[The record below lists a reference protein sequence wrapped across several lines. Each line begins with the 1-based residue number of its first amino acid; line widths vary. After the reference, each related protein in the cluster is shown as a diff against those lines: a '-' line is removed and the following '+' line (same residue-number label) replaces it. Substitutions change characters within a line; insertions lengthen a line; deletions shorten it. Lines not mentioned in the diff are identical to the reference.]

1 MKKILTV
8 AVASTLAAGS
18 IGAAAHVPEAEW
30 AQFKAE
36 FARMAAR
43 VDALEAEN
51 AELKAA
57 NSTIPVEDLAA
68 LRTDV
73 ASLQSQ
79 NKASS
84 WAERLKVQG
93 DFRYRYEYIDVEDRD
108 SRERNRVRA
117 RLALAA
123 ALPNNTEVGLGVASG
138 GDDPVSSNQTLGGG
152 GSTKDLRL
160 DKAYFKWN
168 ATEDLYLQA
177 GKFSNPLYRPEKGS
191 LLWDSD
197 WRPEGVSAGWA
208 GDMLFANFLGNWLES
223 DTRRDND
230 TFAWGLQGGL
240 QFNLGDARLTTALA
254 YYDFPTAGRTPFYG
268 DDDEPE
274 FFGNSSTPD
283 GLRYLYDY
291 EMVELGAD
299 LKLNVFEM
307 PLVIY
312 GNVVQNQDADDY
324 DTGWT
329 AGLTLGKAS
338 DRGLWAVGYEYRDLE
353 ADAVLGLLSDSDFA
367 GGGTDGKGH
376 RLTAGYGINK
386 QWSLGL
392 TWFVDNE
399 AGEKNLA
406 DQGGAV
412 SYDRIQLD
420 TKFKY

>member
-1 MKKILTV
+1 MKKVLTV
-8 AVASTLAAGS
+8 AVSAALSAGAINAS
-18 IGAAAHVPEAEW
+18 AHVPEAEW
-30 AQFKAE
+30 EQFKAE

-43 VDALEAEN
+43 VDALESEN

-57 NSTIPVEDLAA
+57 ASAIPVEDLAV
-68 LRTDV
+68 LQGDV
-73 ASLQSQ
+73 AALQGQ

-84 WAERLKVQG
+84 WAEKIKIKG

-108 SRERNRVRA
+108 SRERNRIRA
-117 RLALAA
+117 RMSVAA
-123 ALPNNTEVGLGVASG
+123 ALPNDTEVGLGVASG
-138 GDDPVSSNQTLGGG
+138 GDDPVSTNQTLGGG
-152 GSTKDLRL
+152 GSTKELRL

-168 ATEDLYLQA
+168 ATDDLYLQA
-177 GKFSNPLYRPEKGS
+177 GKFSNPLYRPEKSS
-191 LLWDSD
+191 LLWDGD
-197 WRPEGVSAGWA
+197 WRPEGVSAGWS
-208 GDMLFANFLGNWLES
+208 GDLLFANFLGNWLES

-230 TFAWGLQGGL
+230 AFAWGLQGGL
-240 QFNLGDARLTTALA
+240 KFNLGSASLTTALA
-254 YYDFPTAGRTPFYG
+254 YYDFPTAGRSPFFG

-299 LKLNVFEM
+299 LKMNLFDM
-307 PLVIY
+307 PLAVFA
-312 GNVVQNQDADDY
+312 NLVQNQDADDY
-324 DTGWT
+324 DTGWM
-329 AGLTLGKAS
+329 AGATLGKAS
-338 DRGLWAVGYEYRDLE
+338 DRGRWAVGYQYRDLE

-376 RLTAGYGINK
+376 ILSAAYGINK

-406 DQGGAV
+406 DQGGAL
-412 SYDRIQLD
+412 SYDRVQLD